1 MSNWNIVDILR
12 RKSRHFIVLLIL
24 LGVINSLLYSL
35 LIILISTSISDQP
48 LWYYDEY
55 RWQIFSGLVIISF
68 FLSRLFQTYMLRITN
83 DVLYEYEVSIL
94 RKVASISFEQFTKLG
109 PERVYT
115 SISDVRVFSQLP
127 EIFVNCLNAVVIVAC
142 CIVYMFVTSPVGG
155 LIISSLLLVLYFNY
169 RRASNIIEVNLEK
182 VRDMQEA
189 YHKYVKDL
197 LGGFKEI
204 KMGSTKRNNI
214 FDKFIVTNRDRSK
227 HLNFETS
234 RRYLNNELLGN
245 YSWYVV
251 IGAVLFLIPV
261 LAPMSFAQKSGVVV
275 SILYLMGPVATL
287 ISSSPYFSFLN
298 VALGRIKKLDEEV
311 DQGDPVG
318 EIDRSTHD
326 DYNFEELELRGLT
339 FKHVDANHGNAF
351 ALKPV
356 NLTIKA
362 GEVIFVVGANGSGK
376 STLVNLL
383 TGLYKP
389 TSGKILLN
397 GSEVSYAQYA
407 RYGNQMSAIFTDGYV
422 FSENYEDYVLNASPQ
437 LPRFINLMMLGE
449 VIRIDYDRNY
459 IETSLSKGQ
468 QKRVALINSL
478 LEDKDILI
486 LDEWAA
492 EQDPGFR
499 NYFYTEVI
507 AEFRRM
513 KKTVIVVSHDD
524 RYYECADR
532 IVRFDYGTIVEDLR
546 LTTNEKPVL
555 SKV

>member
-1 MSNWNIVDILR
+1 MSNWKILDILR
-12 RKSRHFIVLLIL
+12 SKSKHFIVLLIV

-35 LIILISTSISDQP
+35 IIILISSSISGQP
-48 LWYYDEY
+48 LWYYDGN

-94 RKVASISFEQFTKLG
+94 KKVASMPFEQFTKVG
-109 PERVYT
+109 SERIYT

-127 EIFVNCLNAVVIVAC
+127 EIFVNCLNAMVIVVC
-142 CIVYMFVTSPVGG
+142 CIVYMFATSPAGG
-155 LIISSLLLVLYFNY
+155 LIILSLLLLLYFNY
-169 RRASNIIEVNLEK
+169 RRASNKIEVNLEK
-182 VRDMQEA
+182 VRDMQED

-204 KMGSTKRNNI
+204 KIGSTKRNNI
-214 FDKFIVTNRDRSK
+214 FDKFIVANRDRSK
-227 HLNFETS
+227 QLNFETS

-261 LAPMSFAQKSGVVV
+261 LAPMSFEQKSGVVV
-275 SILYLMGPVATL
+275 SILYLMGPVSTL

-298 VALGRIKKLDEEV
+298 VALGRIKKLDEDV
-311 DQGDPVG
+311 DHAAPAA
-318 EIDRSTHD
+318 EIDGLPVD
-326 DYNFEELELRGLT
+326 NGYFEELELRGLT
-339 FKHVDANHGNAF
+339 FKHSGGEPGNAF
-351 ALKPV
+351 ALKPLSI
-356 NLTIKA
+356 NIKA

-383 TGLYKP
+383 TGLYRP
-389 TSGKILLN
+389 TSGKIILN
-397 GSEVSYAQYA
+397 GRIVSYSQYA
-407 RYGNQMSAIFTDGYV
+407 SYSNRMSAIFTDGHL
-422 FSENYEDYVLNASPQ
+422 FSENYEDYVLKGSPQ
-437 LPRFINLMMLGE
+437 LPAFVNLMMLGE
-449 VIRIDYDRNY
+449 VIRIDYDRNR

-478 LEDKDILI
+478 LENKDILI

-492 EQDPGFR
+492 EQDPEFR
-499 NYFYTEVI
+499 KYFYTEVI
-507 AEFRRM
+507 TELRRM

-532 IVRFDYGTIVEDLR
+532 IIRFDYGKIVEDHR
-546 LTTNEKPVL
+546 LTIHENQVL
-555 SKV
+555 SKE